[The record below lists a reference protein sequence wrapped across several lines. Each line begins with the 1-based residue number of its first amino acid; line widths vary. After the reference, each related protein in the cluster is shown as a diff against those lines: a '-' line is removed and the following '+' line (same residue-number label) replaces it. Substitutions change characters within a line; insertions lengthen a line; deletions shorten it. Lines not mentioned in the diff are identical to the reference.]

1 VEQPSDF
8 SSYLEEVA
16 ARSAAPGGGSV
27 AAVVAAFAAALTEMA
42 ARYAEEEETAARAGA
57 LRARF
62 LELAAEDAEAYG
74 AVLGAKGEERQQA
87 LSRAADVPLE
97 LAESAMEVTELAN
110 RLAEQGN
117 PSLRGDAMTAALLAS
132 AAARAAAN
140 LVEINLEAR
149 PEDER
154 IARARALAERS

>member
-1 VEQPSDF
+1 
-8 SSYLEEVA
+8 
-16 ARSAAPGGGSV
+16 V

-42 ARYAEEEETAARAGA
+42 ARYADEQEAARRAGA

-62 LELAAEDAEAYG
+62 LELASEDAEAYA
-74 AVLGAKGEERQQA
+74 AVLEAKGEERQQA

-97 LAESAMEVTELAN
+97 LAESAVEIAELAN
-110 RLAEQGN
+110 RLAAVGN
-117 PSLRGDAMTAALLAS
+117 PSLRGDAETAAFL
-132 AAARAAAN
+132 AAAATRAAAN

-154 IARARALAERS
+154 IARARALARR